1 MIVLLSMKTMKVIT
15 KMSHHRLVKHD
26 FAVSSLRA
34 AREAEGLRAGMARL
48 RAEAGG
54 LHRGINL
61 PTIRTLRTYT
71 KARRTS
77 PSGFETFL
85 VNSLGS
91 AASDGIGSLLD
102 GEGLGGAARAFGASL
117 LDSVEQRSSS
127 WLDRILRGQRI
138 R

>member
-1 MIVLLSMKTMKVIT
+1 MAFR
-15 KMSHHRLVKHD
+15 RLVY
-26 FAVSSLRA
+26 ANASLSSLRA

-61 PTIRTLRTYT
+61 PTIRALRTYT
-71 KARRTS
+71 KARRTG

-85 VNSLGS
+85 VNSLGA
-91 AASDGIGSLLD
+91 AASGGIGSLMD
-102 GEGLGGAARAFGASL
+102 GEGLGGAADAFGASL